1 MIQAVLFDWGD
12 TVMRVFPEYDGPMVE
27 WPRVEAMPGIAAALE
42 ALQGRYRV
50 VLATNAAASGA
61 TLVWA
66 ALQRVGLEK
75 GFFAVFTAHELGL
88 RKPDPAFFQAIVRAL
103 GVSPQDTA
111 MVGDDYRADV
121 AGAKAGGLR
130 AVWYNPSGAP
140 CPALHPL
147 HDAEASDLAALPA
160 ALESIRLPDL
170 AECLRWLSQQDLAPQ
185 VERHSYAVAGV
196 AFRIAEALRARGLP
210 VDPLLAHRGG
220 LLHDLAK
227 LSGKRQGRPHGTLA
241 GELLRARG
249 YPDLA
254 AVAERHVLLAL
265 LDPASPDRPV
275 TWEEKVVHYA
285 DKIVSGETLVGLP
298 ARLDDLCRRYPD
310 YAERIRRCE
319 PAITALEAEICS
331 ALGTTPAALLED
343 LRRQI
348 DAAQQGAL

>member
-42 ALQGRYRV
+42 ALQGRCRV

-75 GFFAVFTAHELGL
+75 GFFAVFTARELGL

-103 GVSPQDTA
+103 GVPPQDTA

-121 AGAKAGGLR
+121 AGAKTGGLR
-130 AVWYNPSGAP
+130 AVWYNPAGAP

-147 HDAEASDLAALPA
+147 HDAEVRDMEALPA
-160 ALESIRLPDL
+160 ALTGIRLPDL
-170 AECLRWLSQQDLAPQ
+170 AECLQWISQQDMLPQ

-196 AFRIAEALRARGLP
+196 AFRIAEALRDRGLP

-227 LSGKRQGRPHGTLA
+227 LSGKRQGRPHGALA

-249 YPDLA
+249 HPDLA
-254 AVAERHVLLAL
+254 AIAERHMMLAL
-265 LDPASPDRPV
+265 LDPASPDRPA

-285 DKIVSGETLVGLP
+285 DKIVSGEALVGLP
-298 ARLDDLCRRYPD
+298 ARLDDLCLRYPD
-310 YAERIRRCE
+310 NAERIRRCE
-319 PAITALEAEICS
+319 PAVKALEAEIC
-331 ALGTTPAALLED
+331 AGLGKTPGELLQW
-343 LRRQI
+343 LREQFA
-348 DAAQQGAL
+348 AAQQGAL